1 MANFA
6 LSEIKGGG
14 FDYEIDLPFF
24 EFLSSF
30 RLCLCCA

>member
-1 MANFA
+1 LFNMM
-6 LSEIKGGG
+6 LGV
-14 FDYEIDLPFF
+14 FDYDIDLSFF